1 MDLRQ
6 MEYFVALAEESQF
19 TRAAEITRVSQ
30 SGLSAAIKSLE
41 EDLNAK
47 LFVRTTRRVELTPA
61 GRALFPHARNLLA
74 EATAGR
80 DAVTATIGEVTGL
93 IARRRRTV
101 PWFDQCAR
109 TRRALPP
116 QAPRSGDHIHTSG
129 NGRPAEP
136 HARR

>member
-47 LFVRTTRRVELTPA
+47 LFTRTTRRVELTPA

-80 DAVTATIGEVTGL
+80 DAVTATVGRSPGHCASAPNSALVRSTCPNSSSDSTAGT
-93 IARRRRTV
+93 AKWRSRSRRR
-101 PWFDQCAR
+101 
-109 TRRALPP
+109 
-116 QAPRSGDHIHTSG
+116 G
-129 NGRPAEP
+129 PAIC
-136 HARR
+136 